1 MKIKGGVQNII
12 KQNNMRNK
20 YYKIL
25 ETFLMVLVIITCIA
39 SAILHYISGQSYIW
53 QIVTLI
59 WVSNAWMLQ
68 TRINQLE
75 NK

>member
-1 MKIKGGVQNII
+1 
-12 KQNNMRNK
+12 MRNK

-25 ETFLMVLVIITCIA
+25 ETFLMVLVITTCIA
-39 SAILHYISGQSYIW
+39 SAILHYISGESYIW
-53 QIVTLI
+53 QKVTLI
-59 WVSNAWMLQ
+59 WASNAWMLQ

>member
-1 MKIKGGVQNII
+1 
-12 KQNNMRNK
+12 MRNK

-25 ETFLMVLVIITCIA
+25 ETFLTVLAIITCIA
-39 SAILHYISGQSYIW
+39 SAIIHYLSGQSYIW
-53 QIVTLI
+53 QIVALI

-68 TRINQLE
+68 TRINQLK

>member
-25 ETFLMVLVIITCIA
+25 ETFLMVLVITTCIA